1 MLETHDLTVRFG
13 GHTAVDAVS
22 CRFHTG
28 ELTAIVGPNGAGKT
42 TFFNLVS
49 GQVFPTSGRVT
60 LSGADISRL
69 SPAARTRRGIGR
81 GFQQTNLFPGLTV
94 TENVRLAVQARQR
107 KGGRLLRLAQSDKQM
122 GRETDALLSDV
133 RLERMGRRLAA
144 ELSHGEQRM
153 LEVALLMALQPS
165 VYMFDEPT
173 AGMSAEEAPLVL
185 GLIDALRRDA
195 SKSILLVEHKLDVI
209 RSLADRIVVLHN
221 GKLVAQG
228 APDEVMGLKI
238 VQDAYMGQDL
248 VNV

>member
-13 GHTAVDAVS
+13 GHMAVNAVS
-22 CRFHTG
+22 CRFRAG

-49 GQVFPTSGRVT
+49 GQVLPTSGRVI

-94 TENVRLAVQARQR
+94 AENVRLAVQARQR
-107 KGGRLLRLAQSDKQM
+107 KGGRLFRLAQSDKKM
-122 GRETDALLSDV
+122 GQETDTLLQDV

-153 LEVALLMALQPS
+153 LEVALLMALKPR

-185 GLIDALRRDA
+185 GLIDTLRRDG
-195 SKSILLVEHKLDVI
+195 SKCILLVEHKLDVI
-209 RSLADRIVVLHN
+209 RTLADQIAVLHN
-221 GKLVAQG
+221 GQLVAHG
-228 APDEVMGLKI
+228 APDAVMGLQI

-248 VNV
+248 IDV